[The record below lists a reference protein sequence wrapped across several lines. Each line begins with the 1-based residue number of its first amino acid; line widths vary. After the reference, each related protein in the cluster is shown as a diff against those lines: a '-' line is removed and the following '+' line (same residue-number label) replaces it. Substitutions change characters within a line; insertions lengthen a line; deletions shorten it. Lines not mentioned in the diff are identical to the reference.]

1 MNANAIGN
9 LGFIWNSQV
18 MPTSVPSRS
27 VEWACF
33 RMYKMIPEF
42 AWELSR
48 FENSPLTFPEIKT
61 LIDGDEI
68 FSKYPDTE
76 AEITAIGRGIRYLLA
91 LVRSNR
97 FRLDET
103 TILGINRIIADA
115 SVFNSSQA
123 DGYVDLKSEGRK
135 SLSRGENFGASPSVL
150 GGQPFLNEAFKN
162 GIRVIDGASPSPFQK
177 AAALFLLGES
187 CELIGR
193 INRPTIQLALN
204 GVLLS
209 AGIEPINIPFARHRE
224 YSRSVEQ
231 FRRTKDGSKLAAF
244 LVSCHPDVEAIYK
257 ANPQLL
263 SHLHNDSVVQS
274 ANVAS

>member
-1 MNANAIGN
+1 MDASLFGN
-9 LGFIWNSQV
+9 LGFTWNSQV
-18 MPTSVPSRS
+18 VPTSSPVRS

-68 FSKYPDTE
+68 FSKYPDRE
-76 AEITAIGRGIRYLLA
+76 SEITAIGRGIRYLLT

-123 DGYVDLKSEGRK
+123 DLYVGLKNATRT
-135 SLSRGENFGASPSVL
+135 SLSRGDDFGASSSVL
-150 GGQPFLNEAFKN
+150 EGRPCLSEAVKN
-162 GIRVIDGASPSPFQK
+162 GMQVIDGASPSPFQK
-177 AAALFLLGES
+177 AAALFLLGVRVIWE
-187 CELIGR
+187 
-193 INRPTIQLALN
+193 
-204 GVLLS
+204 
-209 AGIEPINIPFARHRE
+209 H
-224 YSRSVEQ
+224 
-231 FRRTKDGSKLAAF
+231 K
-244 LVSCHPDVEAIYK
+244 
-257 ANPQLL
+257 
-263 SHLHNDSVVQS
+263 
-274 ANVAS
+274 